1 MTETI
6 AAALI
11 GLVAAALGGV
21 IAGCF
26 SLLLQHAKHKDEK
39 EDRAEE
45 SRSEWEAHVDEC
57 LDRDQKA
64 IRDLQRAAEDTE
76 SQGKLT
82 LRCLMAILGHLEDG
96 NHTGEL
102 KARRSDIE
110 KYLIERN

>member
-1 MTETI
+1 MESTI

-11 GLVAAALGGV
+11 GLVAAALGGI

-26 SLLLQHAKHKDEK
+26 SLLLQHAKHKDDQ
-39 EDRAEE
+39 EDRELEA
-45 SRSEWEAHVDEC
+45 RSEWETHVDEC

-64 IRDLQRAAEDTE
+64 IRDLQKAAEDNG

-102 KARRSDIE
+102 KARRTDIE
-110 KYLIERN
+110 KYLIER